1 MKSINIGKVVS
12 QDLQHISRF
21 ISYEVIPSTDLA
33 TQHIKCISP
42 VSSSQKL
49 YKYKELEL
57 AEEFEQAIDANS
69 LEQINNLL
77 NKLVEPDEGR

>member
-1 MKSINIGKVVS
+1 MKSINFEKVLS
-12 QDLQHISRF
+12 QDLQNISRF
-21 ISYEVIPSTDLA
+21 ISYEATPSTELA
-33 TQHIKCISP
+33 SQHIKCISP
-42 VSSSQKL
+42 VSSWQKL